1 MLAKFHGCFFI
12 RGGMMTRIILTR
24 HGQTL
29 WNLEGRVQGSLD
41 SPLTEK
47 GLLQARSLAS
57 RLKNE
62 GIIHIYSSDSHRAM
76 GTAEEI
82 RRELGLEKLLT
93 DIALREFSFGEWEG
107 RIWQE
112 VRTANPDVFKIWDAE
127 PHLVTA
133 PGGENMEMVLKR
145 AWDFLQ
151 SILKLHSGETVCLV
165 THGLTLKLLVT
176 KALGFEVHEWAK
188 SPWQHNTALNIF
200 EVDGEQW
207 IPKLVGDC
215 QHLEGLE
222 EESEILPPSK
232 NI

>member
-1 MLAKFHGCFFI
+1 
-12 RGGMMTRIILTR
+12 MTRIILTR

-29 WNLEGRVQGSLD
+29 WNIEGRVQGSLD

-47 GLLQARSLAS
+47 GILQARSLAS

-62 GIIHIYSSDSHRAM
+62 GITHIYSSDSPRAM

-82 RRELGLEKLLT
+82 RRELGLDKLCI

-107 RIWQE
+107 RVWQE
-112 VRTANPDVFKIWDAE
+112 LRVANPDVFKIWDVE

-133 PGGENMEMVLKR
+133 PGGENMEMVLER
-145 AWDFLQ
+145 AWNFLQ
-151 SILKLHSGETVCLV
+151 SIIKNHSGETVCLV

-176 KALGFEVHEWAK
+176 KALGFEVHEWSK

-200 EVDGEQW
+200 EVDGPQW
-207 IPKLVGDC
+207 TQTLVGDC
-215 QHLEGLE
+215 QHLEGIE
-222 EESEILPPSK
+222 EK
-232 NI
+232 